1 MDFAWSTAELE
12 RQRAARSLGSEL
24 GGDIV
29 ARDREGRLLPSDWLR
44 LAEEGLLG
52 ALLPTSMGGGGRS
65 LMELVAELEGLGE
78 TCHDAGLLFM
88 LSAQSFAFVA
98 PVLEHGSLSQQ
109 ERRLRE
115 LAQGRLRGAFA
126 MTEADSGS
134 SAFEL
139 TTRAHREGDGFRL
152 EGEKV
157 WVALAPV
164 ADEALVI
171 ARTSDGSPLSSL
183 SAFLVDLNLPG
194 VHRGP
199 AEDLSGLRTAP
210 VGSLRFENVEL
221 PADALLGREGA
232 GAFVFM
238 GAMEWERI
246 GIMAAAVGRMQS
258 QLSRCVERARQRRI
272 GGKAIREHQAIS
284 HRIAEMR
291 CRVDGARLQLHRA
304 AWAKTRGERVDG
316 LSAQAKLVV
325 SEAAVDQAVD
335 AMRVHG
341 ALGLR
346 RESGLEREL
355 RDAMMGL
362 VYSGTSDI
370 QRNLIASSEGL

>member
-1 MDFAWSTAELE
+1 
-12 RQRAARSLGSEL
+12 
-24 GGDIV
+24 
-29 ARDREGRLLPSDWLR
+29 
-44 LAEEGLLG
+44 
-52 ALLPTSMGGGGRS
+52 
-65 LMELVAELEGLGE
+65 MEFVAELEGLGE

-109 ERRLRE
+109 ERRLRD

-139 TTRAHREGDGFRL
+139 TTRAHRQGDGFRL

-221 PADALLGREGA
+221 PADALCGA
-232 GAFVFM
+232 
-238 GAMEWERI
+238 
-246 GIMAAAVGRMQS
+246 
-258 QLSRCVERARQRRI
+258 LC
-272 GGKAIREHQAIS
+272 
-284 HRIAEMR
+284 
-291 CRVDGARLQLHRA
+291 GAR
-304 AWAKTRGERVDG
+304 GEAFAGSCFVARI
-316 LSAQAKLVV
+316 
-325 SEAAVDQAVD
+325 E
-335 AMRVHG
+335 
-341 ALGLR
+341 
-346 RESGLEREL
+346 
-355 RDAMMGL
+355 
-362 VYSGTSDI
+362 
-370 QRNLIASSEGL
+370 